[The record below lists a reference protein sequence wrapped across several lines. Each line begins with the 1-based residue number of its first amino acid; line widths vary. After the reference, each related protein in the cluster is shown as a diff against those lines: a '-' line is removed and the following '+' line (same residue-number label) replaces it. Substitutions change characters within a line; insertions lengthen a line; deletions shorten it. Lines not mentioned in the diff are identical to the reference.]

1 MLKNII
7 TPFIFI
13 ITFLVVSL
21 KVSSQS
27 VGLVLSGGGS
37 SGIAHIGVIMALEED
52 SIPINYITGTS
63 MGALVGAMYVSG
75 YTPQE
80 MIEYFSSDEYQNKE
94 QGDIDEKHQY
104 SFKRNDKN
112 SSWITIKLESGEPF
126 TNNIPTN
133 LISPIN
139 LDLELL
145 KNFAGPSAAAGYNFD
160 SLLIPF
166 RCVASDIAAKESYK
180 FEGGDLTQA
189 VRASIAYPF
198 YLKPLLWNNRLL
210 FDGGMYNN
218 FPVNVMKEDFAPEY
232 IIGSSVASN
241 LETPDEDDLISQVKN
256 MFIIK
261 QEFEIDKKDGIIIK
275 PKTEELGLFDFKNV
289 LQIVNKGYV
298 ATKAKIPE
306 IKTSV
311 KKKENPIRLIE
322 QRNKFKKSIPP
333 ILIDKISIK
342 GLNKNQ
348 SFYVQRTIQEKPLL
362 GKKRNRPLTMQQIE
376 KKYYGLFEDED
387 ISSIYPWVEFDK
399 QSGLY
404 NLNLKVKK
412 EKEIFIDF
420 GGNFSSRPINIGYIG
435 VQYNHLGRF
444 SINVLGNSFFGKFYG
459 SAHLGA
465 KVNFPM
471 KRSFYL
477 YPSYTLNRW
486 DYFRSGS
493 TFFEDSKPSY
503 IIQNESF
510 ANLTAGW
517 PFAKKGRVKFGL
529 GQGNLKDSYYQSKD
543 FTTTDT
549 ADVTNFDFTSAFLH
563 LERNSLNH
571 KQYANSGAY
580 LGLKIRYN
588 DGLETT
594 IPGSTSA
601 DKDNIIKSHYWWKTK
616 ITYDNYYKSNGF
628 LRLGIYIEG
637 VISTQPLFANYT
649 ASIIKAPVF
658 SPTPYSKSLFL
669 ETFRATQYIALGH
682 KFIFDINNNFD
693 LRIEGYVFQPY
704 KGIVL
709 HNEGSFEESEN
720 LEKRYTIAT
729 ATAVYHSPLG
739 PLSFGFNYFL
749 NVPEVTQEDREPIN
763 FVLNFG
769 YILFNKKAID

>member
-7 TPFIFI
+7 IPFIFI
-13 ITFLVVSL
+13 ITFLMVSL

-218 FPVNVMKEDFAPEY
+218 FPVNVMKEDFDPEY

-342 GLNKNQ
+342 NNQ
-348 SFYVQRTIQEKPLL
+348 I
-362 GKKRNRPLTMQQIE
+362 
-376 KKYYGLFEDED
+376 
-387 ISSIYPWVEFDK
+387 
-399 QSGLY
+399 
-404 NLNLKVKK
+404 
-412 EKEIFIDF
+412 
-420 GGNFSSRPINIGYIG
+420 
-435 VQYNHLGRF
+435 
-444 SINVLGNSFFGKFYG
+444 
-459 SAHLGA
+459 
-465 KVNFPM
+465 
-471 KRSFYL
+471 
-477 YPSYTLNRW
+477 
-486 DYFRSGS
+486 
-493 TFFEDSKPSY
+493 
-503 IIQNESF
+503 
-510 ANLTAGW
+510 
-517 PFAKKGRVKFGL
+517 
-529 GQGNLKDSYYQSKD
+529 
-543 FTTTDT
+543 
-549 ADVTNFDFTSAFLH
+549 
-563 LERNSLNH
+563 
-571 KQYANSGAY
+571 
-580 LGLKIRYN
+580 
-588 DGLETT
+588 
-594 IPGSTSA
+594 
-601 DKDNIIKSHYWWKTK
+601 
-616 ITYDNYYKSNGF
+616 
-628 LRLGIYIEG
+628 
-637 VISTQPLFANYT
+637 
-649 ASIIKAPVF
+649 
-658 SPTPYSKSLFL
+658 
-669 ETFRATQYIALGH
+669 
-682 KFIFDINNNFD
+682 
-693 LRIEGYVFQPY
+693 
-704 KGIVL
+704 
-709 HNEGSFEESEN
+709 
-720 LEKRYTIAT
+720 
-729 ATAVYHSPLG
+729 
-739 PLSFGFNYFL
+739 
-749 NVPEVTQEDREPIN
+749 
-763 FVLNFG
+763 
-769 YILFNKKAID
+769 